1 MAKKRAKVDSDLFS
15 SSDDLFGRTEPKPQ
29 PEQKKSLRNI
39 TPPERLKARAT
50 YDIGPELKEVIK
62 QESVRLGIPAS
73 MLAKYLLLYAWDFYQ
88 HGEIPP
94 PTLLPSNSP
103 AYRNIIDFSG

>member
-1 MAKKRAKVDSDLFS
+1 MAKKRAKVDTDLFS
-15 SSDDLFGRTEPKPQ
+15 GSDDLFGRTEEAAKSEKPKN
-29 PEQKKSLRNI
+29 LRNT

-62 QESVRLGIPAS
+62 QESIHLGVPAS

-88 HGEIPP
+88 HGE
-94 PTLLPSNSP
+94 
-103 AYRNIIDFSG
+103 Y